1 MIYRIAGPFFF
12 GASWRL
18 NDAFDRVGYAP
29 RTLILDLAEA
39 PFVDATGAHA
49 LYEFIRSC
57 RRKGT
62 TVIISA
68 VAPRHPPHAAAH
80 GPAPRDR
87 SVRFAPSLARAL
99 ALVRR
104 QSAA

>member
-1 MIYRIAGPFFF
+1 MIYRINGPFFF

-18 NDAFDRVGYAP
+18 NDALDRIGYAP

-49 LYEFIRSC
+49 LYEFVRSC

-62 TVIISA
+62 TVILSA
-68 VAPRHPPHAAAH
+68 VGRETRKSLRRM
-80 GPAPRDR
+80 GLVPRDR
-87 SVRFAPSLARAL
+87 SVRFAPTLAHAL
-99 ALVRR
+99 ALVRG
-104 QSAA
+104 QAGA